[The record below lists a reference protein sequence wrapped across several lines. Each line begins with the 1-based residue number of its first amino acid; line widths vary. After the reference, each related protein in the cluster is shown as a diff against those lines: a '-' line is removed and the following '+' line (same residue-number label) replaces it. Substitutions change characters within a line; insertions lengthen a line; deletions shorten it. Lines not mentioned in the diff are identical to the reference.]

1 MTNFQFKYYSK
12 TLVVFPLLGLFFI
25 RAFDGFTR
33 LILHIYANEEVL
45 WNGYAN
51 LSEAL
56 WIAVLWLVHLAITFL
71 VGMVLMT
78 LSQSNM
84 KVAISFASIITLHSV
99 FNWLRL
105 VRSDDDHLVLPV
117 SLEQAWD
124 SDLIPFLIYILIGIA
139 GCTLSYQLSKAN
151 RTSLVSNSSSNK

>member
-78 LSQSNM
+78 LSQSNR
-84 KVAISFASIITLHSV
+84 KVGISFASIITLHSV

-105 VRSDDDHLVLPV
+105 VRSDDGHLVLPV

-139 GCTLSYQLSKAN
+139 GCVLSYQLSKAN
-151 RTSLVSNSSSNK
+151 RTALASNSSSIK

>member
-51 LSEAL
+51 LSEVL

-78 LSQSNM
+78 LSQSNR

-105 VRSDDDHLVLPV
+105 VRSDDGHLVLPV

-139 GCTLSYQLSKAN
+139 GCALSYQLSKAN
-151 RTSLVSNSSSNK
+151 RTALASNSSSIK

>member
-1 MTNFQFKYYSK
+1 MTNYQFKYYSK
-12 TLVVFPLLGLFFI
+12 TLVIFPLLGLFFI

-51 LSEAL
+51 LSEPL

-71 VGMVLMT
+71 AGMVLMT
-78 LSQSNM
+78 LSQNNR
-84 KVAISFASIITLHSV
+84 KVAISFASIMTLHSL

-105 VRSDDDHLVLPV
+105 VRSDDGQILLPM

-124 SDLIPFLIYILIGIA
+124 SDLIPFLIYLSLIHI
-139 GCTLSYQLSKAN
+139 
-151 RTSLVSNSSSNK
+151 

>member
-78 LSQSNM
+78 LSQSNR

-105 VRSDDDHLVLPV
+105 VRSDDGQIVLPM

-151 RTSLVSNSSSNK
+151 RTALASNSSSTK

>member
-1 MTNFQFKYYSK
+1 MANFQFKYYTK

-45 WNGYAN
+45 WNGYAK

-56 WIAVLWLVHLAITFL
+56 WIVVLWLVHLVITFL

-78 LSQSNM
+78 LSQNSR
-84 KVAISFASIITLHSV
+84 KVALSFASIITLHSV
-99 FNWLRL
+99 FNWLQL
-105 VRSDDDHLVLPV
+105 VRSDDGKIVLPM

-151 RTSLVSNSSSNK
+151 RTALASNSSSTK

>member
-78 LSQSNM
+78 LSQSNR

-105 VRSDDDHLVLPV
+105 VRSDDGHLVLPV

-139 GCTLSYQLSKAN
+139 GCALSYQLSKAN
-151 RTSLVSNSSSNK
+151 RTALASNSRSIK

>member
-12 TLVVFPLLGLFFI
+12 TLFVFPLLGLFFI

-51 LSEAL
+51 LSEPL
-56 WIAVLWLVHLAITFL
+56 WIVVLWLVHLAITFL

-78 LSQSNM
+78 LSENNR
-84 KVAISFASIITLHSV
+84 KVAINFASLMTLLSV
-99 FNWLRL
+99 FNWFQL
-105 VRSDDDHLVLPV
+105 VRSDDGLVTLPM

-124 SDLIPFLIYILIGIA
+124 YDLIPFLIYFGKL
-139 GCTLSYQLSKAN
+139 
-151 RTSLVSNSSSNK
+151 

>member
-1 MTNFQFKYYSK
+1 MTNYQFKYYSK
-12 TLVVFPLLGLFFI
+12 TLVIFPLLGLFFI

-51 LSEAL
+51 LSEPL

-71 VGMVLMT
+71 AGMVLMT
-78 LSQSNM
+78 LSQNNR
-84 KVAISFASIITLHSV
+84 KVAISFASIMTLHSL

-105 VRSDDDHLVLPV
+105 VRSDDGQILLPM

-124 SDLIPFLIYILIGIA
+124 SDLIPFLIYILIGTA
-139 GCTLSYQLSKAN
+139 SCTLSYKLSKAHM
-151 RTSLVSNSSSNK
+151 TALASNSKSPK

>member
-78 LSQSNM
+78 LSQSNR
-84 KVAISFASIITLHSV
+84 KVGISFASIITLHSV

-105 VRSDDDHLVLPV
+105 VRSDDGHLVLPV

-139 GCTLSYQLSKAN
+139 GCALSYQLSKAN
-151 RTSLVSNSSSNK
+151 RTALASNSSSTK

>member
-12 TLVVFPLLGLFFI
+12 TLFVFPLLGLFFI

-51 LSEAL
+51 LSEPL
-56 WIAVLWLVHLAITFL
+56 WIVVLWLVHLAITFL

-78 LSQSNM
+78 LSENNR
-84 KVAISFASIITLHSV
+84 KVAISFASLMTLLSV
-99 FNWLRL
+99 FNWFQL
-105 VRSDDDHLVLPV
+105 VRSDDGQVTLPM

-124 SDLIPFLIYILIGIA
+124 YDLIPFLIYILIGII
-139 GCTLSYQLSKAN
+139 GCMLSYQLSKAN
-151 RTSLVSNSSSNK
+151 MTALASHSKSTK

>member
-1 MTNFQFKYYSK
+1 MTNFQFRYYGK

-78 LSQSNM
+78 LSQSNR

-105 VRSDDDHLVLPV
+105 VRSDDGHLVLPV

-139 GCTLSYQLSKAN
+139 GCALSYQLSKAN
-151 RTSLVSNSSSNK
+151 RTALASNSSSIK

>member
-12 TLVVFPLLGLFFI
+12 ILLVFPLLGLFFI

-33 LILHIYANEEVL
+33 LILHIYGNEEVL

-51 LSEAL
+51 LSEPL

-78 LSQSNM
+78 LSQNNRN
-84 KVAISFASIITLHSV
+84 VAISFASIMTLHSV
-99 FNWLRL
+99 FNWFRL
-105 VRSDDDHLVLPV
+105 VRSDDGQVMLPV
-117 SLEQAWD
+117 SLNQAWD
-124 SDLIPFLIYILIGIA
+124 SDVIPFLVYILIGIA

-151 RTSLVSNSSSNK
+151 RTALASNPKSTK

>member
-12 TLVVFPLLGLFFI
+12 TLFVFPLLGLFFI

-45 WNGYAN
+45 WNGFGN
-51 LSEAL
+51 LSEPL
-56 WIAVLWLVHLAITFL
+56 WIVVLWLVHLAITFL

-78 LSQSNM
+78 LSQNNR
-84 KVAISFASIITLHSV
+84 KVSISFASIMTLHSV

-105 VRSDDDHLVLPV
+105 VRSDDGQVMLPM

-124 SDLIPFLIYILIGIA
+124 SDLIPFLIYVLIGIA

-151 RTSLVSNSSSNK
+151 STALIINSKSTR

>member
-78 LSQSNM
+78 LSQSNR

-105 VRSDDDHLVLPV
+105 VRSDDGQTVLPV

-124 SDLIPFLIYILIGIA
+124 SDLIPFLIYILIVIA
-139 GCTLSYQLSKAN
+139 SCTLSYKLSKAN
-151 RTSLVSNSSSNK
+151 MTALDSNSKSTK

>member
-78 LSQSNM
+78 LSQSNR

-105 VRSDDDHLVLPV
+105 VRSDDGHLVLPV

-139 GCTLSYQLSKAN
+139 GCVLSYQLSKAN
-151 RTSLVSNSSSNK
+151 RTALASNSSSTK

>member
-1 MTNFQFKYYSK
+1 MTNYQFKYYSK
-12 TLVVFPLLGLFFI
+12 TLVIFPLLGLFFI

-51 LSEAL
+51 LSEPL

-71 VGMVLMT
+71 AGMVLMT
-78 LSQSNM
+78 LSQNNR
-84 KVAISFASIITLHSV
+84 KVAISFASIMTLHSL

-105 VRSDDDHLVLPV
+105 VRSDDGQIVLPM

-124 SDLIPFLIYILIGIA
+124 SDLIPFLIYILIGTA
-139 GCTLSYQLSKAN
+139 GCTLSYKLSKAN
-151 RTSLVSNSSSNK
+151 VTDLASNSKSTK

>member
-1 MTNFQFKYYSK
+1 LTNFQFKYYSK
-12 TLVVFPLLGLFFI
+12 TLFVFPLLGLFFI

-33 LILHIYANEEVL
+33 LVLHIYANEEVL

-51 LSEAL
+51 LSEPL
-56 WIAVLWLVHLAITFL
+56 WLAVLWLVHLAITFL

-78 LSQSNM
+78 LSQNDW
-84 KVAISFASIITLHSV
+84 KVAISFASIMALHSV
-99 FNWLRL
+99 FNWIRL
-105 VRSDDDHLVLPV
+105 VRSDDGQIMLPV
-117 SLEQAWD
+117 SLKQAWD

-151 RTSLVSNSSSNK
+151 RTTLASNSRKQK

>member
-12 TLVVFPLLGLFFI
+12 TLVVFPLLGLLFI

-78 LSQSNM
+78 LSQSNR

-105 VRSDDDHLVLPV
+105 VRSDDGHLVLPV

-139 GCTLSYQLSKAN
+139 GCALSYQLSKAN
-151 RTSLVSNSSSNK
+151 RTALASNSSSIK